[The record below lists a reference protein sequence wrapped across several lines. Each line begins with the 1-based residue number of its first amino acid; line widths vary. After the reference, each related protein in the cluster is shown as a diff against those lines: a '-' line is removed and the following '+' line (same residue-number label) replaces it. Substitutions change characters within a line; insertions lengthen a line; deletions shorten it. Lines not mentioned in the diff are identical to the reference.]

1 MRAFEGIRVL
11 DLTHVLAGPFSTYQ
25 LAVLGA
31 EVIKIESPTNPDMVR
46 AVGADPEWN
55 ARGMGLD
62 YQTQAANKRSLTLNL
77 AEPDGAAIFRKLVAS
92 ADVVVDNYQAG
103 SLDRLGLGY
112 EALREISPAL
122 IYCSVT
128 GYGHSGPMASR
139 PSYDGTIKA
148 ASGFLAAQHRSL
160 RAAEM
165 VIGPPVFDYA
175 TGAMAAFAISAALL
189 RRERTGEGQRL
200 DVSMLDTAL
209 MLMSVDIT
217 NMLSSGEPADPA
229 KWDRQGHPGYRL
241 YDTANGVLMA
251 GAWTGEQT
259 ARFWQVLGFPVRA
272 EDARGR
278 AIVDL
283 EASPIEL
290 IAEVQQVM
298 LTRTAAEW
306 EALLNEAQVPASRVR
321 TLEEAVGDPQVAH
334 RDAIASHAGGLQHPL
349 AAFTADHDGP
359 AVASAPQ
366 ETGADT
372 DAILAAVGIDAAQRA
387 DLRARGVI

>member
-31 EVIKIESPTNPDMVR
+31 EVIKIESPASPDMVR
-46 AVGADPEWN
+46 AVGADPERN

-62 YQTQAANKRSLTLNL
+62 FQTQAANKHSLTLNL
-77 AEPDGAAIFRKLVAS
+77 AHPDGAAIFRKLVAT

-103 SLDRLGLGY
+103 SLERLGLGY
-112 EALREISPAL
+112 DALREINPAL
-122 IYCSVT
+122 ISCSVT
-128 GYGHSGPMASR
+128 GYGHSGPIASR

-241 YDTANGVLMA
+241 YDTADGVLMA

-259 ARFWQVLGFPVRA
+259 ARFWRVLGFPDRA
-272 EDARGR
+272 EEARGR

-283 EASPIEL
+283 EASPIDL

-306 EALLNEAQVPASRVR
+306 EALLSKAQVPASRVR
-321 TLEEAVGDPQVAH
+321 TLEEAVSDPQVAH
-334 RDAIASHAGGLQHPL
+334 RGTLSSHAGGIQHPL

-359 AVASAPQ
+359 AVESAPP
-366 ETGADT
+366 EMGADT
-372 DAILAAVGIDAAQRA
+372 DAILASIGIDPAQRA
-387 DLRARGVI
+387 ELRSRGAI